1 MPVSDPA
8 ASTATSGVA
17 DHNDD
22 LGAAPR
28 ERKQYT
34 TFVAEREI
42 AAPRSVAFAAV
53 CDLITEATGGPVA
66 LGDPEPHGLGARFE
80 FSLGDPTT
88 GRLDLSEEVISFEPP
103 WRRVYELSGAP
114 VAMYQGTTAFTDQGE
129 GCLMAWSIVVDPLPD
144 NTSNDFLALVQP
156 FLDNFADRVRTRAE
170 VNHSTD

>member
-8 ASTATSGVA
+8 ASSATSGAA

-22 LGAAPR
+22 LGTAPR
-28 ERKQYT
+28 EREQYT

-42 AAPRSVAFAAV
+42 AAPRSVAFAAA

-80 FSLGDPTT
+80 FSVDDPTS
-88 GRLDLSEEVISFEPP
+88 GRLNLSEEVISFEPP

-114 VAMYQGTTAFTDQGE
+114 VAMYQGTTAFTDRGDS
-129 GCLMAWSIVVDPLPD
+129 CLMAWSLVIDPLPD
-144 NTSNDFLALVQP
+144 GGSDAFLAIAERVLIASVEAVQ
-156 FLDNFADRVRTRAE
+156 TRAE
-170 VNHSTD
+170 AAVPAE